1 MSRCWFPP
9 PPPKPKDI
17 ISQIF
22 FDMIKQNRYLTH
34 NNMLKWDDLVFTLLR
49 EARNFTVKSTGSW
62 DAREC
67 TVILQRFLTEV
78 CIYTVKRLL
87 FKHSLLHRNWQLQ
100 WQSTYCKR
108 LWSNT
113 CQITDFFLN
122 FKYSPFYR
130 NLQLHAEYLLHVKH
144 MSNNWFLFNTAVHY
158 T

>member
-1 MSRCWFPP
+1 
-9 PPPKPKDI
+9 
-17 ISQIF
+17 
-22 FDMIKQNRYLTH
+22 MIKQNRYLTH

-100 WQSTYCKR
+100 
-108 LWSNT
+108 
-113 CQITDFFLN
+113 
-122 FKYSPFYR
+122 
-130 NLQLHAEYLLHVKH
+130 
-144 MSNNWFLFNTAVHY
+144 
-158 T
+158 